1 MADSLSFRVADLNEQ
16 APRYKWSHLIENFF
30 GKLREV
36 KRIAMRAA
44 PPDAR
49 ERNRQISKMLATET
63 TKILEA
69 REDFDPGAFAQY
81 ARSAPT
87 GPRQPSARPLMRT
100 TLRAAPVPSSAA
112 AIVAAIAFD
121 ALLTGWLSRC
131 A

>member
-1 MADSLSFRVADLNEQ
+1 MESPDRELLRQIQGGQ
-16 APRYKWSHLIENFF
+16 AHRHA
-30 GKLREV
+30 R
-36 KRIAMRAA
+36 RA
-44 PPDAR
+44 PDAR

-63 TKILEA
+63 AKILEA

-112 AIVAAIAFD
+112 AIVAPIAFD